1 MSRVVSP
8 VTLAP
13 VPALVTVLGIDIGD
27 TTGMLLGTWDR
38 ETRKALEAR
47 AFQCDREASP
57 LLLGWIL
64 AEYGFAIC
72 GGGIEAFVSGPRSL
86 KLKGTKAEPI
96 RAQHAD
102 LTAIAAAAGV
112 RLVSRPAVTVKAWST
127 DDRLRAAGLLDI
139 TAGQGHAR
147 DGGRHA
153 IYAACHDRGLPDPLS
168 RRHRTLSS
176 QGTRTGATTED
187 SEMTT

>member
-1 MSRVVSP
+1 MTGSITSP
-8 VTLAP
+8 VTLEP

-27 TTGMLLGTWDR
+27 TTGMLLATWDR
-38 ETRKALEAR
+38 ENRKALEAR
-47 AFQCDREASP
+47 AFQCDRATSP

-64 AEYGFAIC
+64 AEYGFLIC

-86 KLKGTKAEPI
+86 KLKGTKAGPI
-96 RAQHAD
+96 RAQHAE
-102 LTAIAAAAGV
+102 LTAIAEAAGV
-112 RLVSRPAVTVKAWST
+112 RLVSRPAVTVKAWSV

-168 RRHRTLSS
+168 RRKSQLSS
-176 QGTRTGATTED
+176 QETHAGTTARKTAR
-187 SEMTT
+187 